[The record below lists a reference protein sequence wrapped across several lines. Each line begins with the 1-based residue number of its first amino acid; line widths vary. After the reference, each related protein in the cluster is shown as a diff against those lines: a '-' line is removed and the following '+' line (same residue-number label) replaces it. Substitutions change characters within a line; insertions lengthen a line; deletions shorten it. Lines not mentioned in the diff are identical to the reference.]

1 MTKLLALMCVA
12 WRLRAWPANALLLFV
27 GFTLVGG
34 RLEPE
39 NATLAASCALAGVVL
54 HLAPDSFSRRKGVS
68 L

>member
-1 MTKLLALMCVA
+1 MIALARL

-34 RLEPE
+34 RLGLE
-39 NATLAASCALAGVVL
+39 NAALVASCTLVGAAL
-54 HLAPDSFSRRKGVS
+54 HLAPDAFARRKGVS